1 MAEYQLIL
9 LRSLFSFIFL
19 LLICRLLGK
28 QQISHLSFFDYIVG
42 ITIGSIAASLS
53 VNQNVKITN
62 GVAGL
67 LVWGGLSILLSF
79 LAMKSRVFSN
89 IVAGKPTILIE
100 DGKVNEKNLR
110 KSKLTLG
117 QLMLNLRDKN
127 AFKISDVELAVFETN
142 GQISVMK
149 KNELDPVTPKLLGMQ
164 IEKEKRPYVLIQ
176 DGKVVDKA
184 LESSGYTKEWLF
196 GEIQKQGANDFT
208 DVFVAQVDT
217 KGNLYVDF
225 YDDQIQPPENS
236 TRQIVRAQL
245 KKVKADLMMYALDTE
260 NKDAKA
266 VYQQQSQAIE
276 QLEKRVG
283 PYLI

>member
-67 LVWGGLSILLSF
+67 LVWGVLSVLLSF

-127 AFKISDVELAVFETN
+127 AFKLSDVELAVFETN